1 MNRRPSGCPR
11 EAVKLPCNMLSL
23 AGLSAPKALNTA
35 ISSFVSIVVILCLG
49 HFQTENLFP
58 LFSLEGSLVAVLHD
72 YTFHCIIMQTD
83 GYGSRDL
90 WRLRLRRRRI
100 DSPRRRAPDLR
111 CGLLG
116 RALNGRNP
124 VADRAPQSD
133 GWRSH
138 SRTARAG
145 RSSTDR
151 ARLLALPHGAS
162 WEIAHHLAEANV
174 SVFDLGS
181 DYRMDTAARYASAY
195 GTPHPLPDQ
204 LSEWVYGLPELFG
217 GALGDATR
225 IAVPGCY
232 PTSALLGLGPLLAAG
247 LIEGPIVVDSMSG
260 VTGAGRG
267 PTADLTFGA
276 IDESV
281 RAYRVATHR
290 HRPEIEMGLQLAA
303 GSDVAVQFTPHL
315 VPMQRGILSTCSA
328 GLTGAG
334 SIADALRE
342 YYQGSP
348 FVDVID
354 QPPQTRWVIGSNRAL
369 LHAVEDERTGRVIVL
384 VAIDNLG
391 KGAAGQAVQCA
402 NLSFHLPE
410 DAGLTAAG
418 WLP

>member
-1 MNRRPSGCPR
+1 MGMAVAIFGASGYAGGELVRLVDGHPTFDVAYLGAHSTAGTPLR
-11 EAVKLPCNMLSL
+11 TVHPNLMGGDRILGPLEPDDLPPIEL
-23 AGLSAPKALNTA
+23 A
-35 ISSFVSIVVILCLG
+35 F
-49 HFQTENLFP
+49 
-58 LFSLEGSLVAVLHD
+58 
-72 YTFHCIIMQTD
+72 
-83 GYGSRDL
+83 
-90 WRLRLRRRRI
+90 
-100 DSPRRRAPDLR
+100 
-111 CGLLG
+111 
-116 RALNGRNP
+116 
-124 VADRAPQSD
+124 
-133 GWRSH
+133 
-138 SRTARAG
+138 
-145 RSSTDR
+145 
-151 ARLLALPHGAS
+151 LALPHGAS

-281 RAYRVATHR
+281 RAYGVATHR

-410 DAGLTAAG
+410 DTGLTAAG